1 MTPQLRLCSSHH
13 QIEVL
18 PGIWQQDR
26 LLTQATSTACEVKE
40 VACPTCL
47 QTARDLF
54 QQQFPAL
61 YASSALAARKSA

>member
-1 MTPQLRLCSSHH
+1 MRSQLRLCSIHH

-18 PGIWQQDR
+18 PGIWKRDR
-26 LLTQATSTACEVKE
+26 LLTRATSTAYAVKE

-47 QTARDLF
+47 QMVRDLF

-61 YASSALAARKSA
+61 YASSALSFRKSA